1 MKTKDKFSYGDKV
14 KCCCDLVS
22 RSIRVET
29 SKDDITAS
37 LDDAFEFIKPC
48 SMEQS
53 DKLINTVLEYCVD
66 KNFNVVDSLAITST
80 ILRVFYTNIVID
92 TENLMEDVLEKYLPK
107 NIKKDIDN
115 S

>member
-1 MKTKDKFSYGDKV
+1 MKTKDKISYGDKV

-22 RSIRVET
+22 RAIRVET
-29 SKDDITAS
+29 KKEDITSS

-66 KNFNVVDSLAITST
+66 KNFNVVDSLSITST
-80 ILRVFYTNIVID
+80 ILRVFYTNIIID
-92 TENLMEDVLEKYLPK
+92 TENLMSEVIEKYLPK
-107 NIKKDIDN
+107 NKKIELD
-115 S
+115 SQ